1 VRSRKHLAIILLG
14 SIFLMPRLAGAAK
27 LKIGD
32 RAPAFALPD
41 QQGKLVRLEDF
52 RGKRSVVLAFY
63 LRASTPG

>member
-1 VRSRKHLAIILLG
+1 MPLLARA
-14 SIFLMPRLAGAAK
+14 SN

-32 RAPAFALPD
+32 HAPDFSLPD
-41 QQGKLVRLEDF
+41 QQGKLVKLEDF

>member
-1 VRSRKHLAIILLG
+1 
-14 SIFLMPRLAGAAK
+14 MPLSARASN

-32 RAPAFALPD
+32 RAPDFSLPE
-41 QQGKLVRLEDF
+41 QHGKLVKLEDF

>member
-1 VRSRKHLAIILLG
+1 
-14 SIFLMPRLAGAAK
+14 MPRLAGAAK